1 MKMYVQ
7 EYFNRNYIIDL
18 LAEMADFGSQPYLAV
33 GVLESMRVTFAEEA
47 VKDKIFIYNCYVNHT
62 LKYTEAVKI
71 HEIENIAKKF
81 LLRYC
86 PDTEEVIR
94 ADPSVSLNDIIER
107 CSLHYPELTT
117 YAKCVFA
124 FLYAVNLINRIEVPS
139 FMSAFSPYRFEKFK
153 DVGTIPSVSDKNE
166 YYMYYQLDRE
176 NPTEILGTVM
186 GAYSVHLCVFDS
198 NNEIRYCIRMI
209 DEECLVADYTDSDNT
224 LYLLNKIC
232 KTVHPPFKAV

>member
-7 EYFNRNYIIDL
+7 EYFNRNYITDL
-18 LAEMADFGSQPYLAV
+18 LAEMADFDSQLYLAV
-33 GVLESMRVTFAEEA
+33 DVLKSMRVTSAEEA
-47 VKDKIFIYNCYVNHT
+47 VKDKLFIYNCYVEHT

-71 HEIENIAKKF
+71 HEIENIVKKF
-81 LLRYC
+81 LLKYC
-86 PDTEEVIR
+86 PDAEEVIR
-94 ADPSVSLNDIIER
+94 DDNSVSLNDILER
-107 CSLHYPELTT
+107 CSLYYPKLTVS
-117 YAKCVFA
+117 AKCVFA

-139 FMSAFSPYRFEKFK
+139 FMSSFSPYRFEKFK
-153 DVGTIPSVSDKNE
+153 GVGVITSVSDKNE